1 MKNKILIKLV
11 VPEIDEEYDIFIPIN
26 KRIGNIILLTNKA
39 ITEFSNGEY
48 ALKDTYSLYNKETG
62 VRYDERLLVRQT
74 DIRNGTNIV
83 LM

>member
-1 MKNKILIKLV
+1 MKNKILIKLS

-26 KRIGNIILLTNKA
+26 KRIGNIILLINKA

-48 ALKDTYSLYNKETG
+48 ILKDIYSLYNKETG
-62 VRYDERLLVRQT
+62 ARYDERLLVRET